1 MTGDQAP
8 NVLYLA
14 LAIILVGSSLVGT
27 RMPIG
32 KAAKMGLAWLA
43 IFGAAFVLFA
53 LRSDFSALGQRLK
66 AEATGEPIF
75 SGEEMRIP
83 MAEDGHFWIEGVV
96 NGHAVRFLVDS
107 GASNT
112 TVSGATATEVGV
124 ATGTLIQYISTANG
138 VARVHKAYAD
148 QLQIGAIE
156 RPDFPVDVN
165 ANDDTNVLGMN
176 FLSSLGS
183 WRVEGNYLVLR
194 P

>member
-27 RMPIG
+27 RTPIG
-32 KAAKMGLAWLA
+32 KTAKMGLAWLA
-43 IFGAAFVLFA
+43 IFGAAFALFA
-53 LRSDFSALGQRLK
+53 FRSDFPALGQRLK
-66 AEATGEPIF
+66 AEATGQPIF